1 LNGGLPVTIKNRSTL
16 GKFVKSSCG
25 HLAIQ
30 EKRLVNGRMQQVAC
44 YPSYSEEVKEAI
56 QQFFA

>member
-1 LNGGLPVTIKNRSTL
+1 VVGIAEDMGLPVTIKNRSTL

-30 EKRLVNGRMQQVAC
+30 EQRLVNGRIQSVAC
-44 YPSYSEEVKEAI
+44 YPE
-56 QQFFA
+56 